1 MELELFHKVWR
12 SKNPNENSYAIRPML
27 LSLPWI
33 EVRSSKEGKTEV
45 VATGQKDGHYKTN
58 SEGEKGG
65 RKANQPI
72 REGRVEKLGGQS
84 GVEP

>member
-1 MELELFHKVWR
+1 MELELFHKVGR
-12 SKNPNENSYAIRPML
+12 SNNPNSNSYAIRPML

-45 VATGQKDGHYKTN
+45 VATGQKDGHYKTK
-58 SEGEKGG
+58 GEKGG